1 MPERRLAE
9 RHVPALWVDAL
20 VVLILCAIIAG
31 VVGLARRWVAPLQ
44 PAFDID
50 LSPWALPRYALY
62 SLERGFAAYALS
74 LVFTLIY
81 GTVAAYNPRAERIMI
96 PLLDILQ
103 GIPVLGFLPGLVL
116 GMVALFPRSTV
127 GLELACVVMI
137 FTGQVWNMTF
147 SFYGSLR
154 ALPADLREVAQV
166 QRFGWWTRFRTLEVP
181 AATIGLVWNS
191 MMSMAGGWFFLT
203 VTEAFTLGNHDF
215 RLPGIGS
222 YMSVAID
229 RGDVT
234 AMLSAIVAMVIMIV
248 AVDQLVWRP
257 IIVWAEKFKIE
268 ESGAAT
274 VSQSWVLDLL
284 RRSRMTAWLRDMIRP
299 RTKTRLR
306 TRGAA
311 GPRTPAGAGGTARGA
326 AAAVV
331 LPPGAMLAVATWSIT
346 VVFAGLTIWGVIH
359 LAGLL
364 CQVTARQWLTIVH
377 SLVLT
382 FLRTSAAVCIGA
394 AWAVPAGIRIGL
406 SPRLSRIFQPVIQV
420 VAAFPAPMLFPLV
433 TAAFLA
439 LGVRFSW
446 GCVALMLLG
455 AQWYLLF
462 NVLAGAMAIP
472 QDLRETVDVYRLRGF
487 AAWRTLYLPSVF
499 PQLVTGLITAA
510 GGAWNASIVSEYLRY
525 KDRTLVAPGLGA
537 LITEA
542 TAQADFPLLAASV
555 LTMALTL
562 AVLNRMVWKRLY
574 HLADTRYS
582 LNR

>member
-154 ALPADLREVAQV
+154 AIPADLREVAQV
-166 QRFGWWTRFRTLEVP
+166 HRFGWWTRFRTLEVP

-346 VVFAGLTIWGVIH
+346 VVFAGLTMWGVIH

-537 LITEA
+537 LITQA

-555 LTMALTL
+555 LIMALTL
-562 AVLNRMVWKRLY
+562 AGLNRMVWKRLY